1 MRIQFPQALFS
12 IEARSTMFKRAS
24 LEHNLLSTCLSR
36 CSRLSRF
43 LRPAWAPVLALLLCG
58 FALDQ
63 SLSAQ
68 SADARGLESYSNA
81 IKQSVIA
88 ARIQSMEQFLQL
100 APDSR
105 LREDGLEFL
114 AWDYLRTGN
123 RAQSAKLAQELARVD
138 ASNPLAIA
146 IAADAGADAQEPA
159 NIRLTK
165 NKEALDKVGA
175 MRKPEGMAD
184 NEFRLLKMQVETMLL
199 GAAGLTSLEL
209 RDYAAARSY
218 LIQAVTGAPDNGRFA
233 YGLGLALLLDK
244 NPDASKG
251 YWYLARAVNLTR
263 GTQAG
268 DQISTFARERY
279 QQDGGNDGDWTRFL
293 AATAPSQRS
302 GANAVNPAA
311 AVSMAGRNGTT
322 AQHSGITKTQSSATK
337 IPVKVEDQTLATAS
351 VPAPASVRA
360 TAPSASVAAN
370 APIEKTDWPRS
381 TTKSAQSGLKPVPQN
396 APVSLGILVQTGL
409 LTGRNRQ
416 EIIDTLRDITR
427 NLRPDDE
434 VFIMA
439 FSNQLDFEQDLTGNS
454 ALLEE
459 ALSELKPSS
468 GAALFDGIMFAAGH
482 LNRIGKNQNRA
493 LLVIS
498 DGRDTTNR
506 ENTAPLTAQ
515 LRNVRIDCIGLD
527 VSGSGERDLL
537 ERLASYSGGKASFAS
552 DPGQFRAAAGAI
564 AQTIGID
571 FQQ

>member
-1 MRIQFPQALFS
+1 M
-12 IEARSTMFKRAS
+12 
-24 LEHNLLSTCLSR
+24 
-36 CSRLSRF
+36 
-43 LRPAWAPVLALLLCG
+43 RPAWAPVLAVLLCG

-68 SADARGLESYSNA
+68 SADARGLESYSGA

-88 ARIQSMEQFLQL
+88 ARIQGMEQFLQL

-123 RAQSAKLAQELARVD
+123 HAQSAKRAQELGRVD
-138 ASNPLAIA
+138 AGNPLAIA

-159 NIRLTK
+159 NVRITK
-165 NKEALDKVGA
+165 VKEALDKIGA

-184 NEFRLLKMQVETMLL
+184 NEFRLLKMQIETMLL

-268 DQISTFARERY
+268 DQISAFARERY
-279 QQDGGNDGDWTRFL
+279 QQDGGNEGDWTRFL

-302 GANAVNPAA
+302 GGNAGNPTAA
-311 AVSMAGRNGTT
+311 ASVAQRTGVT
-322 AQHSGITKTQSSATK
+322 AQRSDVTKTQSIAK
-337 IPVKVEDQTLATAS
+337 NAPLKVDQTLATAS
-351 VPAPASVRA
+351 VPAPASVPA
-360 TAPSASVAAN
+360 TAPSASVPAN
-370 APIEKTDWPRS
+370 APIEKTEWPRS
-381 TTKSAQSGLKPVPQN
+381 TTTSAQSGLKPVPQN

-454 ALLEE
+454 TLLEE

-552 DPGQFRAAAGAI
+552 DPRQFRAAAGAI